1 MFKSDEWATYWHNA
15 AMESSTIWLVTLGGL
30 SAVILFDLILAVIR
44 RNKETS
50 MTEAGIWTIIYVA
63 AALVFGYFLPNW
75 TTDPNAQTEFFAGWL
90 TEYALSVD
98 NIFVFV
104 IILSRLQVEK
114 TKQQLV
120 LLLGIIIALVLRGGF
135 IAAGAAILEKFSG
148 AFFIFGAFLIFT
160 AYRLLTE
167 HDGEE
172 EWKEDRVVTFLR
184 SKGATT
190 FTIALISLGFT
201 DLVFALDSI
210 PAIFGITRDPYI
222 VVCANIF
229 ALMGLRQLYFL
240 LQGLLSRLV
249 YLSKGLSFILAFIG
263 FKMIIEAFHGIGV
276 HDIAGIK
283 LPHIAIELSLG
294 VIVATL
300 IVTAVAS
307 LTATRKDGSEI
318 V

>member
-1 MFKSDEWATYWHNA
+1 
-15 AMESSTIWLVTLGGL
+15 MESTTVWLVTLGVL
-30 SAVILFDLILAVIR
+30 SAVIIFDLILAVIR

-50 MTEAGIWTIIYVA
+50 MTEAGIWTVIYVA
-63 AALVFGYFLPNW
+63 AALAFGYFMPNW
-75 TTDPNAQTEFFAGWL
+75 TSDPNAQKEFFAGWL

-135 IAAGAAILEKFSG
+135 IAAGSAILEKFSG

-160 AYRLLTE
+160 AYKLLAE
-167 HDGEE
+167 HDEE
-172 EWKEDRVVTFLR
+172 EWKEDRLITFLR
-184 SKGATT
+184 KKGATT
-190 FTIALISLGFT
+190 FTIALVSLGFT

-240 LQGLLSRLV
+240 LQGLLQRLV

-263 FKMIIEAFHGIGV
+263 FKMIIEAFHGIGI
-276 HDIAGIK
+276 HKLAGIE

-294 VIVATL
+294 VIVTTL
-300 IVTAVAS
+300 VITAVAS
-307 LTATRKDGSEI
+307 LTATRKDGTEI

>member
-1 MFKSDEWATYWHNA
+1 
-15 AMESSTIWLVTLGGL
+15 MESTTVWLVTLGGL
-30 SAVILFDLILAVIR
+30 SAVIIFDLILAVLR

-50 MTEAGIWTIIYVA
+50 MTEAGIWTVIYVA
-63 AALVFGYFLPNW
+63 AALVFGYFMPNW
-75 TTDPNAQTEFFAGWL
+75 TSDPNAQKEFFAGWL

-135 IAAGAAILEKFSG
+135 IAAGSAILEKFSG

-160 AYRLLTE
+160 AYKLLAE
-167 HDGEE
+167 HDEE
-172 EWKEDRVVTFLR
+172 EWKEDRLITFLR

-190 FTIALISLGFT
+190 FTIALVSLGFT

-240 LQGLLSRLV
+240 LQGLLQRLI

-263 FKMIIEAFHGIGV
+263 FKMIIEAFHGIGI
-276 HDIAGIK
+276 HELAGIK
-283 LPHIAIELSLG
+283 LPHVAIEVSLG

>member
-1 MFKSDEWATYWHNA
+1 
-15 AMESSTIWLVTLGGL
+15 MESTTTWLLTLGIL
-30 SAVILFDLILAVIR
+30 SLVIVFDLTLAIIR
-44 RNKETS
+44 RNKETT
-50 MTEAGIWTIIYVA
+50 MTEAGIWTVIYVA
-63 AALVFGYFLPNW
+63 AAIVFGFLMPNW
-75 TTDPNAQTEFFAGWL
+75 TSDPNAQKEFFAGWL

-135 IAAGAAILEKFSG
+135 IAAGSAIIEKFSG
-148 AFFIFGAFLIFT
+148 AFFVFGAFLIFT
-160 AYRLLTE
+160 AYKLLVE
-167 HDGEE
+167 DEGEE
-172 EWKEDRVVTFLR
+172 EWKEDRMITFLR

-190 FTIALISLGFT
+190 FVIALVSLGFT

-240 LQGLLSRLV
+240 LQGLLQRLV

-263 FKMIIEAFHGIGV
+263 LKMFIEAFHGVGI
-276 HDIAGIK
+276 HEIAGIE
-283 LPHIAIELSLG
+283 LPHVPIEVSLF
-294 VIVATL
+294 VIVAALT
-300 IVTAVAS
+300 VTAVAS

>member
-1 MFKSDEWATYWHNA
+1 
-15 AMESSTIWLVTLGGL
+15 MESTTTWLITLGVL
-30 SAVILFDLILAVIR
+30 SLVIVFDLTLAIIR
-44 RNKETS
+44 RNKETT
-50 MTEAGIWTIIYVA
+50 MTEAGIWTVIYVA
-63 AALVFGYFLPNW
+63 AAIAFGILMPNW
-75 TTDPNAQTEFFAGWL
+75 TTDANAQKEFFAGWL

-135 IAAGAAILEKFSG
+135 IAAGSAIIEKFSG

-160 AYRLLTE
+160 AYRLLVE
-167 HDGEE
+167 DEGEE
-172 EWKEDRVVTFLR
+172 EWKEDRVITYLR

-190 FTIALISLGFT
+190 FVIALVSLGFT

-240 LQGLLSRLV
+240 LQGLLQRLV

-263 FKMIIEAFHGIGV
+263 FKMFIEAFHGVGI
-276 HDIAGIK
+276 HEIAGVE
-283 LPHIAIELSLG
+283 LPHVAIEVSLF
-294 VIVATL
+294 VIVVALT
-300 IVTAVAS
+300 VTAVAS

>member
-1 MFKSDEWATYWHNA
+1 
-15 AMESSTIWLVTLGGL
+15 MESTTTWLITLGVL
-30 SAVILFDLILAVIR
+30 SLVIVFDLTLAIIR
-44 RNKETS
+44 LNKETT
-50 MTEAGIWTIIYVA
+50 MTEAGIWTVIYVA
-63 AALVFGYFLPNW
+63 AAIAFGILMPNW
-75 TTDPNAQTEFFAGWL
+75 TTDPNAQKEFFAGWL

-135 IAAGAAILEKFSG
+135 IAAGSAIIEKFSG
-148 AFFIFGAFLIFT
+148 AFFVFGAFLIFT
-160 AYRLLTE
+160 AYRLLVE
-167 HDGEE
+167 DEGEE
-172 EWKEDRVVTFLR
+172 EWKEDRIITFLR

-190 FTIALISLGFT
+190 FVIALVSLGFT

-240 LQGLLSRLV
+240 LQGLLQRLV

-263 FKMIIEAFHGIGV
+263 FKMFIEAFHGVGI
-276 HDIAGIK
+276 HEIAGVE
-283 LPHIAIELSLG
+283 LPHVPIEVSLF
-294 VIVATL
+294 VIVAALT
-300 IVTAVAS
+300 VTAVAS

>member
-1 MFKSDEWATYWHNA
+1 
-15 AMESSTIWLVTLGGL
+15 MESTAVWLITLGIL
-30 SAVILFDLILAVIR
+30 SLVIIMDLMIAIAR
-44 RNKETS
+44 RNKETTI
-50 MTEAGIWTIIYVA
+50 TEAGIWTLIYVA
-63 AALVFGYFLPNW
+63 AALAFGYFMNNW
-75 TTDPNAQTEFFAGWL
+75 TTDPNSQKEFFAGWL

-104 IILSRLQVEK
+104 IILARFQIER

-135 IAAGAAILEKFSG
+135 IAAGSAILERFSS

-160 AYRLLTE
+160 AYKMFFE
-167 HDGEE
+167 DSEE
-172 EWKEDRVVTFLR
+172 EEYKEDRIVTFLR
-184 SKGATT
+184 SKGAST

-201 DLVFALDSI
+201 DLIFALDSI

-240 LQGLLSRLV
+240 IQGLLQRLIF
-249 YLSKGLSFILAFIG
+249 LSKGLSFILAFIG
-263 FKMIIEAFHGIGV
+263 TKMIIEAFHGAGV
-276 HDIAGIK
+276 HDLLGLA
-283 LPHIAIELSLG
+283 LPHITIEVSLG
-294 VIVATL
+294 VILASL
-300 IVTAVAS
+300 IVTGVAS
-307 LTATRKDGSEI
+307 LTATRKDGTEI

>member
-1 MFKSDEWATYWHNA
+1 MEYTAT
-15 AMESSTIWLVTLGGL
+15 WLLTLGIL
-30 SAVILFDLILAVIR
+30 SLVIVFDLTLAIIR
-44 RNKETS
+44 RNKETT
-50 MTEAGIWTIIYVA
+50 MTEAGIWTVIYVA
-63 AALVFGYFLPNW
+63 AAIAFGILMPNW
-75 TTDPNAQTEFFAGWL
+75 TTDANAQKEFFAGWL

-135 IAAGAAILEKFSG
+135 IAAGSAIIEKFSG

-160 AYRLLTE
+160 AYRLLVE
-167 HDGEE
+167 DEGEE
-172 EWKEDRVVTFLR
+172 EWKEDRLVTFLR

-190 FTIALISLGFT
+190 FVIALVSLGFT

-240 LQGLLSRLV
+240 LQGLLQRLV

-263 FKMIIEAFHGIGV
+263 LKMFIEAFHGVGI
-276 HDIAGIK
+276 HEIAGVE
-283 LPHIAIELSLG
+283 LPHVAIEVSLF
-294 VIVATL
+294 VIVAALT
-300 IVTAVAS
+300 VTAVAS

>member
-1 MFKSDEWATYWHNA
+1 
-15 AMESSTIWLVTLGGL
+15 MESTTVWLVTLGGL
-30 SAVILFDLILAVIR
+30 SAVIIFDLILAVLR

-50 MTEAGIWTIIYVA
+50 MTEAGIWTVIYVA
-63 AALVFGYFLPNW
+63 AAIVFGYFMPNW
-75 TTDPNAQTEFFAGWL
+75 TSDPNAQKEFFAGWL

-135 IAAGAAILEKFSG
+135 IAAGSAILEKFSG

-160 AYRLLTE
+160 AYKLLAE
-167 HDGEE
+167 HDEE
-172 EWKEDRVVTFLR
+172 EWKEDRLITFLR
-184 SKGATT
+184 KKGATT
-190 FTIALISLGFT
+190 FTIALVSLGFT

-240 LQGLLSRLV
+240 LQGLLQRLV

-263 FKMIIEAFHGIGV
+263 FKMIIEAFHGIGI
-276 HDIAGIK
+276 HKLAGIE
-283 LPHIAIELSLG
+283 LPHVAIEVSLG

>member
-1 MFKSDEWATYWHNA
+1 
-15 AMESSTIWLVTLGGL
+15 MESTTVWLVTLGAL
-30 SAVILFDLILAVIR
+30 SAVIIFDLILAVLR

-50 MTEAGIWTIIYVA
+50 MTEAGAWTFIYVV
-63 AALVFGYFLPNW
+63 AALVFGYFMPNW
-75 TTDPNAQTEFFAGWL
+75 TTDANAQKEFFAGWL

-104 IILSRLQVEK
+104 IILSRLKVEK

-120 LLLGIIIALVLRGGF
+120 LLLGIMIALVLRGGF
-135 IAAGAAILEKFSG
+135 IAAGSAILEKFSG
-148 AFFIFGAFLIFT
+148 AFFFFGAFLIFT

-167 HDGEE
+167 HGDEE
-172 EWKEDRVVTFLR
+172 EWKEDRVITFLR

-190 FTIALISLGFT
+190 FTIALVSLGFT

-240 LQGLLSRLV
+240 LQGLLQRLV
-249 YLSKGLSFILAFIG
+249 FLSKGLSFILAFIG
-263 FKMIIEAFHGIGV
+263 FKMIIEAFHGIG
-276 HDIAGIK
+276 INELGGFK
-283 LPHIAIELSLG
+283 LPHIAIEVSLG
-294 VIVATL
+294 VIIATL

>member
-1 MFKSDEWATYWHNA
+1 
-15 AMESSTIWLVTLGGL
+15 MESTTTWLLTLGIL
-30 SAVILFDLILAVIR
+30 SLVIVFDLTLAIIR
-44 RNKETS
+44 RNKETT
-50 MTEAGIWTIIYVA
+50 MTEAGIWTVIYVA
-63 AALVFGYFLPNW
+63 AAIVFGLLMPNW
-75 TTDPNAQTEFFAGWL
+75 TSDPNAQKEFFAGWL

-135 IAAGAAILEKFSG
+135 IAAGSAIIEKFSG
-148 AFFIFGAFLIFT
+148 AFFVFGAFLIFT
-160 AYRLLTE
+160 AYKLLVE
-167 HDGEE
+167 DEGEE
-172 EWKEDRVVTFLR
+172 EWKEDRMITFLR

-190 FTIALISLGFT
+190 FVIALVSLGFT

-240 LQGLLSRLV
+240 LQGLLQRLV

-263 FKMIIEAFHGIGV
+263 LKMFIEAFHGFGI
-276 HDIAGIK
+276 HEIAGIE
-283 LPHIAIELSLG
+283 LPHVPIEVSLF
-294 VIVATL
+294 VIVAALT
-300 IVTAVAS
+300 VTAVAS

>member
-1 MFKSDEWATYWHNA
+1 
-15 AMESSTIWLVTLGGL
+15 MESTTVWLVTLGGL
-30 SAVILFDLILAVIR
+30 SAVIIFDLILAVLR

-50 MTEAGIWTIIYVA
+50 MTEAGIWTVIYVA
-63 AALVFGYFLPNW
+63 AAIVFGYFMPNW
-75 TTDPNAQTEFFAGWL
+75 TSDPNAQKEFFAGWL

-135 IAAGAAILEKFSG
+135 IAAGSAILEKFSG
-148 AFFIFGAFLIFT
+148 AFFVFGAFLIFT
-160 AYRLLTE
+160 AYKLLKE
-167 HDGEE
+167 HDEE
-172 EWKEDRVVTFLR
+172 EWKEDRLITFLR
-184 SKGATT
+184 KKGATT
-190 FTIALISLGFT
+190 FTIALVSLGFT

-222 VVCANIF
+222 VVCANFF

-240 LQGLLSRLV
+240 LQGLLQRLV

-263 FKMIIEAFHGIGV
+263 FKMIIEAFHGIGI
-276 HDIAGIK
+276 HKLAGIE
-283 LPHIAIELSLG
+283 LPHIAIEVSLG

-307 LTATRKDGSEI
+307 LTATRDDGSEI

>member
-1 MFKSDEWATYWHNA
+1 
-15 AMESSTIWLVTLGGL
+15 MESTTTWLITLGVL
-30 SAVILFDLILAVIR
+30 SLVIVFDLTLAIIR
-44 RNKETS
+44 RNKETT
-50 MTEAGIWTIIYVA
+50 MTEAGIWTVIYVA
-63 AALVFGYFLPNW
+63 AAIAFGILMPNW
-75 TTDPNAQTEFFAGWL
+75 TTDANAQKEFFAGWL

-135 IAAGAAILEKFSG
+135 IAAGSAIIEKFSG

-160 AYRLLTE
+160 AYKLLVE
-167 HDGEE
+167 DEGEE
-172 EWKEDRVVTFLR
+172 EWKEDRMITFLR

-190 FTIALISLGFT
+190 FVIALVSLGFT

-240 LQGLLSRLV
+240 LQGLLQRLV

-263 FKMIIEAFHGIGV
+263 FKMFIEAFHGVGI
-276 HDIAGIK
+276 HEIAGVK
-283 LPHIAIELSLG
+283 LPHVPIEISLF
-294 VIVATL
+294 VIVAALT
-300 IVTAVAS
+300 VTAVAS

>member
-1 MFKSDEWATYWHNA
+1 
-15 AMESSTIWLVTLGGL
+15 MESTTVWLVTLGGL
-30 SAVILFDLILAVIR
+30 SAVIIFDLILAVLR

-50 MTEAGIWTIIYVA
+50 MTEAGIWTVIYVA
-63 AALVFGYFLPNW
+63 AAIVFGYFMPNW
-75 TTDPNAQTEFFAGWL
+75 TTDPNAQKEFFAGWL

-104 IILSRLQVEK
+104 IILSRLQIEK

-135 IAAGAAILEKFSG
+135 IAAGSAILEKFSG

-160 AYRLLTE
+160 AYKLLAE
-167 HDGEE
+167 HDEE
-172 EWKEDRVVTFLR
+172 EWKEDRLITFLR
-184 SKGATT
+184 KKGATT
-190 FTIALISLGFT
+190 FTIALVSLGFT

-240 LQGLLSRLV
+240 LQGLLQRLV

-263 FKMIIEAFHGIGV
+263 FKMIIEAFHGIGI
-276 HDIAGIK
+276 HKLAGIE
-283 LPHIAIELSLG
+283 LPHVAIEVSLG

-307 LTATRKDGSEI
+307 LTATRKDGTEI

>member
-1 MFKSDEWATYWHNA
+1 
-15 AMESSTIWLVTLGGL
+15 MESTTTWLITLGVL
-30 SAVILFDLILAVIR
+30 SLVIVFDLTLAIIR
-44 RNKETS
+44 RNKETT
-50 MTEAGIWTIIYVA
+50 MTEAGIWTVIYVA
-63 AALVFGYFLPNW
+63 AAIAFGILMPNW
-75 TTDPNAQTEFFAGWL
+75 TTDANAQKEFFAGWL

-135 IAAGAAILEKFSG
+135 IAAGSAIIEKFSG

-160 AYRLLTE
+160 AYRLLVE
-167 HDGEE
+167 DEGEE
-172 EWKEDRVVTFLR
+172 EWKEDRLITFLR

-190 FTIALISLGFT
+190 FVIALVSLGFT

-240 LQGLLSRLV
+240 LQGLLQRLV

-263 FKMIIEAFHGIGV
+263 FKMFIEAFHGVGI
-276 HDIAGIK
+276 HEIAGVK
-283 LPHIAIELSLG
+283 LPHVPIEVSLF
-294 VIVATL
+294 VIVAALT
-300 IVTAVAS
+300 VTAVAS